1 MTAISVGKR
10 VGIRGPEKAAPIEL
24 HAYAAESWFTTEGA
38 RIKAKRLQQAGIPD
52 LSNWRFITLT
62 LAIRH
67 LSPWEA
73 YQKGKQ
79 RIRRFLAKFRSA
91 VGGRFLWC
99 WKLEFHHDDDGYPH
113 WHLLIDYRKRMPPEI
128 LRDLEAWWGL
138 GRVNVRR
145 VRRQDIPYLFKYV
158 AKGPEDLPEWVCRH
172 RGRLRVFQACRGFF
186 TIRKSR
192 KYVRQEPRSCLVNV
206 DLQTRIAR
214 ERRMALLIS
223 TNNEGERRVRA
234 VKLRM
239 TFNALQVR
247 RAHESIQRGV
257 QLAAPGVVT
266 ISQWQSDMLQYEH
279 RKFAGL
285 AIIPRNAATT

>member
-1 MTAISVGKR
+1 MTASSEHRDKHR
-10 VGIRGPEKAAPIEL
+10 ATDKSAPIEL
-24 HAYAAESWFTTEGA
+24 HAFAAESWFTAEGA

-52 LSNWRFITLT
+52 LTNWRFVTLT

-67 LSPWEA
+67 ISPSEA

-79 RIRRFLAKFRSA
+79 RIRRFLVKFRRA
-91 VGGRFLWC
+91 IGRRFHWC

-113 WHLLIDYRKRMPPEI
+113 WHLLIDYRNRIPPEI
-128 LRDLEAWWGL
+128 LRDLEVWWNL

-145 VRRQDIPYLFKYV
+145 VRKQDIPYVFKYV
-158 AKGPEDLPEWVCRH
+158 AKGPDDLPEWVCCH
-172 RGRLRVFQACRGFF
+172 KGRLRVFQACHGFY
-186 TIRKSR
+186 TARKPR

-206 DLQTRIAR
+206 DLHTRILR
-214 ERRMALLIS
+214 ERRTALLIS
-223 TNNEGERRVRA
+223 TNERGQRRLRV

-239 TFNALQVR
+239 TFNALQVT
-247 RAHESIQRGV
+247 RAHESIRKGV

-285 AIIPRNAATT
+285 AGIPHNAATT